1 MANSS
6 SEMAKLSGQS
16 NHYGGTPEPE
26 PEEEK
31 FDWWNDFDAKAVFII
46 GNMTM
51 ALTLLE
57 FVYAMLTGS
66 LTLVAD
72 AFHRLSDVLTMACTF
87 YAIILSHKPQSSK
100 YSCKSSFSLL
110 LSCLWDSMYAS
121 RVVLDSL
128 LKSRLLCIPP
138 ARLSF
143 SVFPPLVNLRVY
155 LPRDVLD

>member
-1 MANSS
+1 MASA
-6 SEMAKLSGQS
+6 SEMSSFKGQGY
-16 NHYGGTPEPE
+16 NYGGTPEPE

-31 FDWWNDFDAKAVFII
+31 FNWWHDFDAKAVFII

-66 LTLVAD
+66 LTLIAD

-100 YSCKSSFSLL
+100 YSCKSSFRLL
-110 LSCLWDSMYAS
+110 FNIMPVGLNVCLSCGS
-121 RVVLDSL
+121 RFL
-128 LKSRLLCIPP
+128 LAISSFVHPP

-143 SVFPPLVNLRVY
+143 LSFHFL
-155 LPRDVLD
+155 